1 VEAGSYELARD
12 VGSCTMPCSR
22 ASRIIFLILVMQR
35 ALATKGWRSRSE
47 ATTEHPKPGHESI
60 RAHCYI

>member
-35 ALATKGWRSRSE
+35 ALATKGWRAGQETSADARSFLQE
-47 ATTEHPKPGHESI
+47 LQ
-60 RAHCYI
+60 